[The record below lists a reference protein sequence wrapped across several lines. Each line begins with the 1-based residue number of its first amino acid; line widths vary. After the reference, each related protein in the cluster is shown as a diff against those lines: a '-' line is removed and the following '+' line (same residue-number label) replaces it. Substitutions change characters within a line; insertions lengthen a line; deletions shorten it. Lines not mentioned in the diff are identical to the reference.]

1 MITFG
6 GDGSFFKADCDDYVL
21 KYDNNSEKWVSVGNE
36 KAFSF
41 TADSEGTL
49 WIVDYQLPYH
59 VHRWNNSTQK
69 WQDMGLN
76 KRAQYITAG

>member
-41 TADSEGTL
+41 AADSEGTL
-49 WIVDYQLPYH
+49 WIVDY
-59 VHRWNNSTQK
+59 
-69 WQDMGLN
+69 
-76 KRAQYITAG
+76 